1 MCLGLFAS
9 LSTNGALSA
18 VGAGAALTFIGV
30 ALVSPHLVRPLAS
43 AIGGPIERV
52 TGITGRLA
60 RENSTRQSGRTAVT
74 AAALMIGVALVTFA
88 SIFAAGAK
96 TTIAKAVDQNLRGQ
110 LVVQASGGNQPFS
123 PGLLKQAARTDGV
136 AAASGVR
143 FSKAKVKGKSTAQ
156 VASIEPQTFMRLY
169 DLKLKKGNLDAV
181 RALGDG
187 QALMSKKYAEAWHL
201 SVGSTVQAT
210 TPSGKQLPLKVAA
223 ITNDNGFL
231 STDLVVSE
239 PVMTRDFGETKDA
252 VGFIGLSPGAN
263 AKAVKKQLTALVD
276 REYPGSEVLTD
287 KEFKDSVAGQVDQ
300 LLTLIY
306 ALLALAIIVSL
317 FGIVNTLVLSVTER
331 TRELGMLRA
340 IGTSR
345 KQVKRMIRWEAVI
358 TALIGSILGAVVGV
372 ILAILFTR
380 PLDDFTLS
388 IPIGTLVAVLILGGV
403 AGVLAA
409 ILPAR
414 RAARLNV
421 LDALA
426 YE

>member
-156 VASIEPQTFMRLY
+156 VASIEPQTFTRLY
-169 DLKLKKGNLDAV
+169 DLKLKQGSLDAV

-187 QALMSKKYAEAWHL
+187 QALMSKKYAEAWKL
-201 SVGSTVQAT
+201 GVGATVQAT
-210 TPSGKQLPLKVAA
+210 TPSGKHVPLKVAG
-223 ITNDNGFL
+223 DHERQRL
-231 STDLVVSE
+231 PE
-239 PVMTRDFGETKDA
+239 HRPRR
-252 VGFIGLSPGAN
+252 
-263 AKAVKKQLTALVD
+263 Q
-276 REYPGSEVLTD
+276 R
-287 KEFKDSVAGQVDQ
+287 AGHD
-300 LLTLIY
+300 
-306 ALLALAIIVSL
+306 
-317 FGIVNTLVLSVTER
+317 
-331 TRELGMLRA
+331 
-340 IGTSR
+340 
-345 KQVKRMIRWEAVI
+345 
-358 TALIGSILGAVVGV
+358 
-372 ILAILFTR
+372 
-380 PLDDFTLS
+380 P
-388 IPIGTLVAVLILGGV
+388 
-403 AGVLAA
+403 
-409 ILPAR
+409 
-414 RAARLNV
+414 
-421 LDALA
+421 
-426 YE
+426 

>member
-1 MCLGLFAS
+1 
-9 LSTNGALSA
+9 
-18 VGAGAALTFIGV
+18 
-30 ALVSPHLVRPLAS
+30 
-43 AIGGPIERV
+43 
-52 TGITGRLA
+52 
-60 RENSTRQSGRTAVT
+60 
-74 AAALMIGVALVTFA
+74 
-88 SIFAAGAK
+88 
-96 TTIAKAVDQNLRGQ
+96 
-110 LVVQASGGNQPFS
+110 
-123 PGLLKQAARTDGV
+123 
-136 AAASGVR
+136 
-143 FSKAKVKGKSTAQ
+143 
-156 VASIEPQTFMRLY
+156 
-169 DLKLKKGNLDAV
+169 
-181 RALGDG
+181 
-187 QALMSKKYAEAWHL
+187 MSKKYAEGHDLDIGA
-201 SVGSTVQAT
+201 TVQAT
-210 TPSGKQLPLKVAA
+210 TPSGKHVPLKVAA
-223 ITNDNGFL
+223 ITDDNGFL

-252 VGFIGLSPGAN
+252 VGFIGLSPGADP
-263 AKAVKKQLTALVD
+263 KAVKKQLSALVD

-414 RAARLNV
+414 RASRLNV